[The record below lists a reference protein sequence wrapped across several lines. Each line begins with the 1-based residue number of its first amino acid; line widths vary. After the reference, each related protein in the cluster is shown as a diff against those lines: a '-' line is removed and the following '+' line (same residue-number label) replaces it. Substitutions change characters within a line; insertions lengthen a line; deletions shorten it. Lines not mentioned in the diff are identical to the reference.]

1 MICIPETY
9 VIYDSLLD
17 FQLLLI
23 PPVYFQIM
31 VKFFKPSTK
40 TLLSSLWASITD
52 APEPDSAS
60 SLSAISSD
68 IVHRL
73 RSVSQDR
80 SAWLAELETLDAEG
94 YQPEIVFIDAGLV
107 THLNDKNRRD
117 FIELFTA
124 VAQFDGY
131 KAGRLMVERCRAPE
145 LVIEEE
151 TFALRMQ
158 HLVLSVKSQ
167 TFSLAKIKI
176 ADILSEVLY
185 NVRAH
190 HVKLEADFVNT
201 VISILLLEGIGRQL
215 DPEMD
220 LFKSALPI
228 MRQLGKQ
235 VGTSGMLAGGVDAK
249 GLGTMLKVGRFA
261 SVSSESEFVID
272 ATLLLNQIWVWI
284 EARQLASIQV
294 ADVDEMVRNDS

>member
-1 MICIPETY
+1 MI
-9 VIYDSLLD
+9 
-17 FQLLLI
+17 
-23 PPVYFQIM
+23 
-31 VKFFKPSTK
+31 KFFKPSTR
-40 TLLSSLWASITD
+40 TFFSSLWASITN
-52 APEPDSAS
+52 APEPLTSSTSATS
-60 SLSAISSD
+60 IE
-68 IVHRL
+68 IVHKL
-73 RSVSQDR
+73 RALSKTHDR
-80 SAWLAELETLDAEG
+80 TAWLAELDRLDAEG
-94 YQPEIVFIDAGLV
+94 YQPEIVFIDTGLV

-117 FIELFTA
+117 FLDLFSA

-145 LVIEEE
+145 LVVDDE

-167 TFSLAKIKI
+167 TFSLAKIRI
-176 ADILSEVLY
+176 ADILVRPSLPPSSLVANPPRIAQSEVLF
-185 NVRAH
+185 NVREH

-235 VGTSGMLAGGVDAK
+235 VSTADIMQSGVDAQ
-249 GLGTMLKVGRFA
+249 GLGTMLKVRF
-261 SVSSESEFVID
+261 VFLPGVGEEEL
-272 ATLLLNQIWVWI
+272 TRLG
-284 EARQLASIQV
+284 
-294 ADVDEMVRNDS
+294 

>member
-1 MICIPETY
+1 MNWVHGDLHPGNVSSFRDQFSRNATNNFLNI
-9 VIYDSLLD
+9 L
-17 FQLLLI
+17 
-23 PPVYFQIM
+23 QIM
-31 VKFFKPSTK
+31 VKFFKPTTK
-40 TLLSSLWASITD
+40 TLLSSLYASIFDT
-52 APEPDSAS
+52 PEPDSAS
-60 SLSAISSD
+60 SLTANSSAI
-68 IVHRL
+68 VARL
-73 RSVSQDR
+73 RSVAHDKE
-80 SAWLAELETLDAEG
+80 AWLSELNDLDLQG
-94 YQPEIVFIDAGLV
+94 YEPEIVFIDAGLV

-117 FIELFTA
+117 FLDLFSA

-167 TFSLAKIKI
+167 TFSLAKIRI
-176 ADILSEVLY
+176 ANILSEVLH
-185 NVRAH
+185 NVREH

-228 MRQLGKQ
+228 MRTLGKQ
-235 VGTSGMLAGGVDAK
+235 VGASGMMSGAGSIDAK
-249 GLGTMLKVGRFA
+249 SLGTMLKV
-261 SVSSESEFVID
+261 S
-272 ATLLLNQIWVWI
+272 
-284 EARQLASIQV
+284 
-294 ADVDEMVRNDS
+294 